1 MAARTAYVE
10 LHASAGLLD
19 CPLAL
24 ALRADAPSFHVSMAG
39 AVGAGIAASD
49 IQAHDTAADGG
60 PEGNIDLVLEIISEL
75 GTFLSCGAT
84 AAEHAR
90 KDVAEAAGSLLPPA
104 TFEQIGEI
112 EAAEIEA
119 LASGTRAGL
128 SAGETTE
135 STSASMNT
143 PCIGFGCSGI
153 DVIGIKSEL
162 VVDFPLLGVAEDI
175 VRLGEGFEL
184 FFRYLVAGVH
194 VRVILAGKLA
204 ESLPDLLSRG
214 ALLDAKDSVIVFGL
228 SCHCLLHS
236 KPNHGDPERTHSV
249 RLPTECE
256 SNCGRLNSHN
266 RSPPLQVTLSRPS
279 RDTPGFLD
287 CGSGCPFAVHRG
299 QRLHGYVLDAQPGT
313 NSRPFVSVFR

>member
-90 KDVAEAAGSLLPPA
+90 KDVAEAARSLLPPA

-135 STSASMNT
+135 STSASRTT
-143 PCIGFGCSGI
+143 PGIGFGCSGI

-184 FFRYLVAGVH
+184 FFRCLVAGVH

-204 ESLPDLLSRG
+204 ESFPDLLRRG
-214 ALLDAKDSVIVFGL
+214 VLLDAKDSVIVFGL

-236 KPNHGDPERTHSV
+236 KPNHCDHERHV
-249 RLPTECE
+249 
-256 SNCGRLNSHN
+256 
-266 RSPPLQVTLSRPS
+266 
-279 RDTPGFLD
+279 
-287 CGSGCPFAVHRG
+287 PFAC
-299 QRLHGYVLDAQPGT
+299 QRNVSRLRATKLEQSIARCPTPPSYAISSFQTHVGLPGLRLGLPFCRT
-313 NSRPFVSVFR
+313 SRSAPARLRA

>member
-24 ALRADAPSFHVSMAG
+24 ALWADAPSFHIPMAG

-49 IQAHDTAADGG
+49 IQPHDTAADGG

-75 GTFLSCGAT
+75 GTFFGCGTT

-90 KDVAEAAGSLLPPA
+90 KDVAEAARSLLPPA

-112 EAAEIEA
+112 EAAEIEVDT
-119 LASGTRAGL
+119 LASGTPAGL
-128 SAGETTE
+128 SARETTE
-135 STSASMNT
+135 STSASRTT
-143 PCIGFGCSGI
+143 PGIGFGCGGI

-162 VVDFPLLGVAEDI
+162 VVDFPLLGLAEDI

-236 KPNHGDPERTHSV
+236 KPNHGDPERHI
-249 RLPTECE
+249 
-256 SNCGRLNSHN
+256 
-266 RSPPLQVTLSRPS
+266 
-279 RDTPGFLD
+279 
-287 CGSGCPFAVHRG
+287 PFAC
-299 QRLHGYVLDAQPGT
+299 QRNV
-313 NSRPFVSVFR
+313 SRTAGA

>member
-1 MAARTAYVE
+1 MAARTAHVE

-75 GTFLSCGAT
+75 GTFLGCDAT

-119 LASGTRAGL
+119 LASGARAGL

-135 STSASMNT
+135 STSASRTT
-143 PCIGFGCSGI
+143 PGIGFGCSGI

-194 VRVILAGKLA
+194 VRVILAHLYPYSANAFPPVARGWLMRFIAPPKA
-204 ESLPDLLSRG
+204 WIDYCLPNSPGRATRSYAG
-214 ALLDAKDSVIVFGL
+214 AS
-228 SCHCLLHS
+228 
-236 KPNHGDPERTHSV
+236 T
-249 RLPTECE
+249 
-256 SNCGRLNSHN
+256 
-266 RSPPLQVTLSRPS
+266 
-279 RDTPGFLD
+279 
-287 CGSGCPFAVHRG
+287 
-299 QRLHGYVLDAQPGT
+299 
-313 NSRPFVSVFR
+313 